1 MLLLFLLAIAQGPV
15 VRPRPDHDLAAYLE
29 VVNRYRSGERV
40 QALQEIRDWRSVEI
54 DAALPGLRR
63 RDYRLIEAAVLLHA
77 EVGLL
82 GLQPSSI
89 VDARWHLLTSREIYE
104 RFVNLRG
111 RIDPRDYYLAI
122 ATTSLLFGDAPTAW
136 QFAGWARD
144 VAPGDAETQLV
155 LACTAESLAD
165 ERAFRD
171 DESGGDRLRREAESA
186 LRKVLTLDPGQ
197 AEALLRLGHVLL
209 AEGRLAEAESLLI
222 LADARAGDDR
232 GRYLA
237 RLFLGRAAKGS
248 GRPGEAVG
256 FYRRAVEAWPEAQAA
271 RLALALLLEREG
283 GPTPARQPVA
293 AMLAASRRDDRPADP
308 WWTYPFGPPGFAKVA
323 LDRLWKAL
331 EP

>member
-1 MLLLFLLAIAQGPV
+1 M
-15 VRPRPDHDLAAYLE
+15 
-29 VVNRYRSGERV
+29 
-40 QALQEIRDWRSVEI
+40 
-54 DAALPGLRR
+54 
-63 RDYRLIEAAVLLHA
+63 
-77 EVGLL
+77 L

-89 VDARWHLLTSREIYE
+89 VDARWHLRTSREIYE
-104 RFVNLRG
+104 SFVKPGG

-122 ATTSLLFGDAPTAW
+122 AATSLLFGDAPTAW

-144 VAPGDAETQLV
+144 VAPRDAETQLV

-197 AEALLRLGHVLL
+197 AEALLRLGHILL
-209 AEGRLAEAESLLI
+209 AEGRLAEAEGLLTQ
-222 LADARAGDDR
+222 AEARAGDDR

-237 RLFLGRAAKGS
+237 RLFLGRAADGS

-271 RLALALLLEREG
+271 RAGSRPPARAGSRADG
-283 GPTPARQPVA
+283 GPRAVA

-308 WWTYPFGPPGFAKVA
+308 WWTYPFGPPGLAKVA